1 MMGEVG
7 GEGIRGERMEGDNEE
22 SEIGTRHTRWE
33 SRGWGVGRGWGRGGG
48 GLE

>member
-22 SEIGTRHTRWE
+22 SEIGTRQMGKLGGGE
-33 SRGWGVGRGWGRGGG
+33 GVGEGGG